1 MKQAAIFYTARSH
14 RAHRRC
20 ARIGFL
26 ALMSCC
32 ILIAGG
38 PVRAQAPVV
47 IDPDQDPD
55 FVTRILEDG
64 DRFTP
69 PAFIIRDVTDGI
81 RIAGPRPP
89 ATTMITNRAEA
100 ARFLMYA
107 TYGGTEADID
117 SLVGRDAADWLVEA
131 LAQEPFTF
139 LDKTVAARRPDGEI
153 EDKSTVNSLLW
164 QAMMTAEDQLG
175 MRMTF
180 ALSQIFVASLDTP
193 QGQLE
198 EEAYFLDQ
206 LRRHAFGQYRDL
218 LEDVTYAPLMG
229 RWLTFLRNRKGDPRT
244 GRVPDENYAREIL
257 QLFSIGL
264 LALNPDGTPRLDNRG
279 NRIETYDNSDIA
291 GLARVFTGFW
301 YDVPT
306 FRSGP
311 TKRSFELPMVIF
323 DDEHSALEKTFLGI
337 TIPENTPGDVSVSMA
352 LDTIADHDNVAPF
365 ICRQLIQRFT
375 RSHPSTDY
383 VERVVDAFEGG
394 QFVAVNGQSFGTGQR
409 GDLEATLAAIL
420 LDPIIFEHPIDQ
432 PRDGGKIREPI
443 LKFVQWVRAFDVTG
457 IEPGAFFF
465 LNDTRGSDRLSQQFL
480 RPPSVFN
487 FYRPGYVAPQTQTGN
502 AGLTAPELQL
512 VNSSSVA
519 GYLNFITRFVF
530 DFTEVTTQG
539 FDPDEIGE
547 IFLPDYT
554 DELALVDD
562 PRALVDHLD
571 LLLTG
576 RRLSRTAR
584 QEIQTIIEMLPIRT
598 NQNEDRDRLRRVN
611 TAIILVMGAPAYH
624 TLQ

>member
-1 MKQAAIFYTARSH
+1 
-14 RAHRRC
+14 
-20 ARIGFL
+20 
-26 ALMSCC
+26 MSCC

-420 LDPIIFEHPIDQ
+420 LDPIIFEHPI
-432 PRDGGKIREPI
+432 
-443 LKFVQWVRAFDVTG
+443 
-457 IEPGAFFF
+457 
-465 LNDTRGSDRLSQQFL
+465 
-480 RPPSVFN
+480 
-487 FYRPGYVAPQTQTGN
+487 
-502 AGLTAPELQL
+502 
-512 VNSSSVA
+512 
-519 GYLNFITRFVF
+519 
-530 DFTEVTTQG
+530 
-539 FDPDEIGE
+539 
-547 IFLPDYT
+547 
-554 DELALVDD
+554 
-562 PRALVDHLD
+562 
-571 LLLTG
+571 
-576 RRLSRTAR
+576 
-584 QEIQTIIEMLPIRT
+584 
-598 NQNEDRDRLRRVN
+598 
-611 TAIILVMGAPAYH
+611 MGCS
-624 TLQ
+624 